1 MRAGMELEVLGN
13 FIAREVKT
21 STTACRVHSRPVFP
35 TSHHAIAKKKHREAA
50 DAEDAAARVF
60 HRTAGAGVTL
70 TMTPMQCRQDTP
82 DDRHR
87 ARGCF
92 TPADEV
98 PGLDM

>member
-21 STTACRVHSRPVFP
+21 STTACRVH
-35 TSHHAIAKKKHREAA
+35 SHHAIAKKKHREAA